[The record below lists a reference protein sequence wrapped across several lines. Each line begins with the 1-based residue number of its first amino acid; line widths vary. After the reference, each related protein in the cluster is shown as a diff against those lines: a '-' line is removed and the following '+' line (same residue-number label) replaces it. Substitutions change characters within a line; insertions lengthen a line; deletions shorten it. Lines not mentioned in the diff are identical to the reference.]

1 MEGNISL
8 QISSGNQCL
17 TDRILIFF
25 LASHQLGFFTR
36 KQRAEEE
43 NHEDWAQLLLPSQQS
58 FAMTTNA
65 SPPHARH
72 RDSPGIG
79 LDTQTQ
85 QGPPGPK
92 SIWGSNWNALPTISR
107 VGSTYV
113 NFKEKPKCVK
123 PQFFYLI
130 YRLIHG
136 FTIQSLF
143 SYVCLTVFC
152 VCSLMKINLLKISI
166 PVFNLF
172 SLYLLIHA
180 KTTRKKFYLEF
191 ISLQTETIQS
201 YKL

>member
-1 MEGNISL
+1 MLEVLKGRAIPISLWILIGSIIGGLLLLALIIFILWKVFLCNISL

-17 TDRILIFF
+17 TDSILSFF
-25 LASHQLGFFTR
+25 LASHQLGFFAR
-36 KQRAEEE
+36 KQRGEEE

-58 FAMTTNA
+58 FAMMTNV

-143 SYVCLTVFC
+143 PMFVLQFFVF
-152 VCSLMKINLLKISI
+152 VL
-166 PVFNLF
+166 
-172 SLYLLIHA
+172 
-180 KTTRKKFYLEF
+180 
-191 ISLQTETIQS
+191 
-201 YKL
+201 